1 MTSRELI
8 RWQQLA
14 ESRGRSLLTSTLAL
28 AILSGAAIAG
38 WVYWRT
44 DQIDAFAGSNAWF
57 AVALVAFALAFLRV
71 PFHIYWR
78 QDASLL
84 AQLPIEGLALFDAA
98 LVRCIRAAASTTL
111 AVAIGALPLARFSGE
126 LYARHVAVA
135 GALGL
140 AAATLLPAV
149 AVWSAMLVAL
159 GQRDDRVQRAR
170 AAAGLTQTPS
180 APSTTAL
187 GAVPG
192 FASTI
197 VFTAVILGHRW
208 LTGRDTDIPMPI
220 VLAALAIVGVVAIV
234 AARSSAPRVMGTIL
248 RDVSALDRQRLAHLE
263 LDPPTAL
270 ERLFAKLA
278 GGGALVYTKDARLL
292 RRRFPMAFA
301 LGALAFIIFVIVGVA
316 RPDDPAPWLT
326 ATIAGAALYAIALA
340 GRLYRPPI
348 ELARLSSSLPLT
360 HGDIARAKLV
370 WLLGWWTVFIAAP
383 ALFAAL
389 RQPDPTPPLAL
400 LGGGTAIVLLAGFVR
415 RKVLT

>member
-1 MTSRELI
+1 VTSRELI
-8 RWQQLA
+8 RWQLLA
-14 ESRGRSLLTSTLAL
+14 ESRARSLLTSTLAL
-28 AILSGAAIAG
+28 AVLSGAAIAG
-38 WVYWRT
+38 WVYWRI
-44 DQIDAFAGSNAWF
+44 DQVDAFAGSNAWF

-84 AQLPIEGLALFDAA
+84 AQLPIEGAALFDAA
-98 LVRCIRAAASTTL
+98 LVRCIRAAASTTI
-111 AVAIGALPLARFSGE
+111 AVVIGALPLARFSGT
-126 LYARHVAVA
+126 LYARHAAVA
-135 GALGL
+135 GALGI

-149 AVWSAMLVAL
+149 AVWSATLVAI
-159 GQRDDRVQRAR
+159 GQRDERIQRAR
-170 AAAGLTQTPS
+170 AAAGIAQAPG

-197 VFTAVILGHRW
+197 VFTGVILGYRW
-208 LTGRDTDIPMPI
+208 LTGRDTDIPMPL
-220 VLAALAIVGVVAIV
+220 VLAAIAILGIVAIV
-234 AARSSAPRVMGTIL
+234 AARASAPRVMGTIL

-263 LDPPTAL
+263 LNPPTAL
-270 ERLFAKLA
+270 ERLLAKLA
-278 GGGALVYTKDARLL
+278 GNGALVYAKDARLV

-301 LGALAFIIFVIVGVA
+301 LGALAFLILVIVGIA

-326 ATIAGAALYAIALA
+326 ATIAGGALYAIALA

-348 ELARLSSSLPLT
+348 ELARLSSSLPIS

-370 WLLGWWTVFIAAP
+370 WLLGWWTIFLGVP

-389 RQPDPTPPLAL
+389 RQADPTPPLAL
-400 LGGGTAIVLLAGFVR
+400 LGGGTVIVLVAALVR

>member
-8 RWQQLA
+8 RWQLLA
-14 ESRGRSLLTSTLAL
+14 ESRARSLLTSSLVLAL
-28 AILSGAAIAG
+28 VGGGAIAG

-44 DQIDAFAGSNAWF
+44 DQVDAFAGSNAWF

-78 QDASLL
+78 QDAALL

-111 AVAIGALPLARFSGE
+111 AVAIGALPLARFSVE
-126 LYARHVAVA
+126 IYARHAAVA
-135 GALGL
+135 GALGI

-149 AVWSAMLVAL
+149 AVWSATLVAM

-170 AAAGLTQTPS
+170 AAAGISQS
-180 APSTTAL
+180 AGPPSTAAL

-197 VFTAVILGHRW
+197 VFTGVILGYRW
-208 LTGRDTDIPMPI
+208 LTARDTDIPMPI
-220 VLAALAIVGVVAIV
+220 VLAALAILGIVAIV

-248 RDVSALDRQRLAHLE
+248 RDVSALDRQRLATLE
-263 LDPPTAL
+263 LNPPTAI
-270 ERLFAKLA
+270 ERVLATLA
-278 GGGALVYTKDARLL
+278 GDGALVYTKDARLV

-301 LGALAFIIFVIVGVA
+301 LGALAFLIVVIVGIA

-326 ATIAGAALYAIALA
+326 ATITGATLYAIALA

-348 ELARLSSSLPLT
+348 ELARLSATLPLA
-360 HGDIARAKLV
+360 HADIARAKLV
-370 WLLGWWTVFIAAP
+370 WLLGWWTIFVAAP
-383 ALFAAL
+383 TLFAAL
-389 RQPDPTPPLAL
+389 RQADPTPPLAL
-400 LGGGTAIVLLAGFVR
+400 LGGGTLIVLAASFVR

>member
-1 MTSRELI
+1 
-8 RWQQLA
+8 
-14 ESRGRSLLTSTLAL
+14 
-28 AILSGAAIAG
+28 
-38 WVYWRT
+38 
-44 DQIDAFAGSNAWF
+44 
-57 AVALVAFALAFLRV
+57 
-71 PFHIYWR
+71 
-78 QDASLL
+78 
-84 AQLPIEGLALFDAA
+84 
-98 LVRCIRAAASTTL
+98 
-111 AVAIGALPLARFSGE
+111 
-126 LYARHVAVA
+126 
-135 GALGL
+135 
-140 AAATLLPAV
+140 
-149 AVWSAMLVAL
+149 
-159 GQRDDRVQRAR
+159 
-170 AAAGLTQTPS
+170 
-180 APSTTAL
+180 
-187 GAVPG
+187 
-192 FASTI
+192 
-197 VFTAVILGHRW
+197 
-208 LTGRDTDIPMPI
+208 